1 MGKKKIKTVGGRPV
15 VAQKMSL
22 RRVGDGLS
30 SALEV
35 EPLDMS
41 IGDSI
46 VLVVRGHV
54 AGVNLVES
62 DPKDPDNDDLDEVLV
77 VHGGTI
83 TVADDT
89 AELKEMLDAQAE
101 QNKLLEE
108 RKKGIQR
115 IPGTDGSEPAD
126 GDAGSETEPDE

>member
-1 MGKKKIKTVGGRPV
+1 MPKKKIKTVGGRPV

-30 SALEV
+30 AALEID
-35 EPLDMS
+35 PLDHG
-41 IGDSI
+41 IGDNI

-62 DPKDPDNDDLDEVLV
+62 DPKDQDNDDLDEVLV

-83 TVADDT
+83 TVADDDG
-89 AELKEMLDAQAE
+89 ALQEMLDTQAE
-101 QNKLLEE
+101 KNRIAAE
-108 RKKGIQR
+108 RKKGVQT
-115 IPGTDGSEPAD
+115 IPGTNPVAD
-126 GDAGSETEPDE
+126 AAAAAETTR